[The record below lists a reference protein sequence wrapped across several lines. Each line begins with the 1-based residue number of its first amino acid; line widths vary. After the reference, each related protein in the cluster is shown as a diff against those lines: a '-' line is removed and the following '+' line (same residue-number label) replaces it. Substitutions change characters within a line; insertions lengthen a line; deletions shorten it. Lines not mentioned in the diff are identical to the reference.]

1 MQRISDTSISACV
14 SDIVRQDFEKCVS
27 NTVIFSD
34 HLGYKVY
41 DQAIIL
47 PTSDDMWPMK
57 GGLRDKYDN
66 WVEDA
71 VAWYNEDTTP
81 INKNCVAYRNENVI
95 YLGSLTSIYG
105 HTFTDDI
112 SKVWYILLHKE
123 KLNKIRVVYSAYW
136 KDNVIPNHLLAF
148 FELLGLDFR
157 EFENVKQITRFKSV
171 EIPEKAFVR
180 HRDNNGYCRI
190 HTVMNDVYNLIIN
203 NSVNKNQLDMV
214 FPKKIYLT
222 RTKLNVNGYRDFGE
236 EKLEQVFMEEGFTII
251 RPENYSIDEQ
261 ISLMQHCEVLAS
273 TEGSIS
279 HNSIFLNKS
288 AKQIVLKKGDWLNRY
303 QVGLSMLRGNETVFI
318 TAHHST
324 PLNKSKT
331 PHAGPFYMCITQE
344 LEDFLERKL
353 KISNI
358 WCDPSWWYYYF
369 FRSQKFLI
377 SLARSSFVVKL
388 RKLRS

>member
-1 MQRISDTSISACV
+1 MQRINNTNISICA
-14 SDIVRQDFEKCVS
+14 SDIVRQDFENCVS
-27 NTVIFSD
+27 NTIIYSD
-34 HLGYKVY
+34 HLGSKVY

-57 GGLRDKYDN
+57 GGLRDKYGN

-81 INKNCVAYRNENVI
+81 INTDCVVYRNENVI

-136 KDNVIPNHLLAF
+136 NDNVIPNHLLAF
-148 FELLGLDFR
+148 FDLLGFDFR

-171 EIPEKAFVR
+171 VIPEKAFIR
-180 HRDNNGYCRI
+180 QRDNYGCCKI
-190 HTVMNDVYNLIIN
+190 HTVMNDVYDLIIN
-203 NSVNKNQLDMV
+203 NSVNRNQLDMV
-214 FPKKIYLT
+214 FPRKIYLT
-222 RTKLNVNGYRDFGE
+222 RTKLNANGRRDFGE
-236 EKLEQVFMEEGFTII
+236 ERLEQVFMEEGFSIVS
-251 RPENYSIDEQ
+251 PENYSIDEQ

-288 AKQIVLKKGDWLNRY
+288 ARQIVLKKGDWLNRY
-303 QVGLSMLRGNETVFI
+303 QVGLSLLRGNKTVFV

-324 PLNKSKT
+324 PLKKSKT
-331 PHAGPFYMCITQE
+331 PHAGPSF
-344 LEDFLERKL
+344 
-353 KISNI
+353 
-358 WCDPSWWYYYF
+358 
-369 FRSQKFLI
+369 
-377 SLARSSFVVKL
+377 ASSE
-388 RKLRS
+388 SSSS